1 MATIGIPNLSAE
13 LEIALS
19 AGMAEVED
27 LLRSQIEGNYP
38 LVVETSRHLVTAG
51 GKRLRPLLTL
61 ITSHYGD
68 PRKRGILEA
77 AVVCELTHL
86 ATLYHDDVMDEAP
99 LRRGVESANNRW
111 GNTIAIL
118 TGDYLFAKAS
128 DLLADL
134 GPEAVRLQARTFERL
149 VIGQIMETQGPQKG
163 EDPLAHYLQVVAD
176 KTGSLIA
183 TSARFGAMTSGASA
197 EVMETVTKFG
207 EKIGVAFQ
215 LADDVIDITS
225 DSKES
230 GKTPGTDLLEGV
242 PTLVTLNV
250 MKSTDKADRDLQKLL
265 SKPIADK
272 KVVAQVLKELRN
284 HKALDQSRLQLMQV
298 ARDARAALG
307 PLPVND
313 ATGALFSLCDAV
325 VDRTA

>member
-1 MATIGIPNLSAE
+1 MSSFGIPDLSAQ
-13 LEIALS
+13 LESDLAIR
-19 AGMAEVED
+19 MAEVEA
-27 LLRSQIEGNYP
+27 LLRKQIEGKYP
-38 LVVETSRHLVTAG
+38 LVIETSRHLVEAG

-68 PRKRGILEA
+68 PKAHGVIEA
-77 AVVCELTHL
+77 AVVCELTHV

-99 LRRGVESANNRW
+99 LRRGVPSANNRW
-111 GNTIAIL
+111 GNTVAIL
-118 TGDYLFAKAS
+118 TGDYLFARTS
-128 DLLADL
+128 DMLADL
-134 GPEAVRLQARTFERL
+134 GSAAVHLQAQTFERL
-149 VIGQIMETQGPQKG
+149 VIGQIMETQGPAAGQ
-163 EDPLAHYLQVVAD
+163 DPLAHYLSVVSD
-176 KTGSLIA
+176 KTGSLI
-183 TSARFGAMTSGASA
+183 SASAQFGAMLAGAPTEIINSLA
-197 EVMETVTKFG
+197 IFG
-207 EKIGVAFQ
+207 EKIGITFQ

-265 SKPIADK
+265 SKPITDK

-284 HKALDQSRLQLMQV
+284 HKALDQSRLQLMQI